1 MAVRAADEMG
11 DEEENSEGK
20 ERNLP
25 FFFHLTVDRHRKTY
39 TFVKRPKD

>member
-25 FFFHLTVDRHRKTY
+25 FFFPFNCRQTS
-39 TFVKRPKD
+39 